1 MSDDPRARW
10 RHRSLGV
17 PRELTL
23 STGKL
28 VCFEAGEGKPVVFL
42 HGPFTNANVWRKVV
56 AALSGGFR
64 CIAIDLPYGSHTIPV
79 PDADLSFRGLAEI
92 TVEALEQL
100 GLDDVTLVGNDGGTA
115 VAQVV
120 AMTRPDLVGRLVL
133 TDGGAYDNAPP
144 RRYRSVLKAIAYAPL
159 ARELIL
165 GPLRWRP
172 LRRLPFAQGWLTSR
186 PVESATSDSWVLPA
200 LVDDG
205 IYADAR
211 RMLRAL
217 DPALLPEL
225 ARRLS
230 DFTAP
235 VLVAW
240 STKDQVYP
248 PTHARRLADDFA
260 DARLVSIPNSGVLLG
275 EEKPFE
281 LATHIAEFIRGT
293 RLVPVTATAPTQKVD
308 DHA

>member
-1 MSDDPRARW
+1 MSADLRARW
-10 RHRSLGV
+10 RHRSLGA
-17 PRELTL
+17 PRELSL
-23 STGKL
+23 STGRI
-28 VCFEAGEGKPVVFL
+28 VCHEAGEGEPLVFL
-42 HGPFTNANVWRKVV
+42 HGLFTNANVWRKVV
-56 AALSGGFR
+56 AALSGDFR
-64 CIAIDLPYGSHTIPV
+64 CITLDLPYGSHTVPV
-79 PDADLSFRGLAEI
+79 PDADLSFGGLAGM
-92 TVEALEQL
+92 TVEALEAL
-100 GLDDVTLVGNDGGTA
+100 GLADVTLIGNDGGTA

-120 AMTRPDLVGRLVL
+120 SVTRPDLLSRLVL

-144 RRYRSVLKAIAYAPL
+144 HRYRSVLKAIGFAPL

-172 LRRLPFAQGWLTSR
+172 MRRMPFAQGWLTSR
-186 PVESATSDSWVLPA
+186 PVDNATSDSWVLPA

-205 IYADAR
+205 VYADAR

-217 DPALLPEL
+217 DPTVMPEV

-248 PTHARRLADDFA
+248 PAHGERLAADFP

-281 LATHIAEFIRGT
+281 LATRIAEFVRATGSA
-293 RLVPVTATAPTQKVD
+293 PVTATAPTQKVD
-308 DHA
+308 EHA